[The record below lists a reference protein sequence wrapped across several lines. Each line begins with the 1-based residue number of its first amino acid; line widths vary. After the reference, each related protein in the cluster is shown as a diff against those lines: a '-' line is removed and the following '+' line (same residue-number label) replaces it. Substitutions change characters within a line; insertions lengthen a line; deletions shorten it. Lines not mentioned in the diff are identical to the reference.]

1 MAILMLKVIVETR
14 MRNDGNR
21 LVIAFLNKWD
31 VTVIQQYDRV
41 NITHGAIVENVGK
54 EVRLGAVRVVKLY
67 VVDGLYDVSLA
78 VHHSEQE
85 AFPHQYKWAIKDIGL
100 KIAD

>member
-1 MAILMLKVIVETR
+1 MLKVIVETR

-54 EVRLGAVRVVKLY
+54 EVRRGAVRVVELY

-85 AFPHQYKWAIKDIGL
+85 AFPHQYERAIKDIGL